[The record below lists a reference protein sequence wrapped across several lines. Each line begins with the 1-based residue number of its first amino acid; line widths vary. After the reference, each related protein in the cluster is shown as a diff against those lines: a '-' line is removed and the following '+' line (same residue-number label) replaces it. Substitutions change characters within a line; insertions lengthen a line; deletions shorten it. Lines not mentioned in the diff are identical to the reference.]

1 MSLVEFWQALRIA
14 LAVVLV
20 LGVLYGFYRA
30 KSYGY
35 RNIGPAESIDIKVYL
50 HLASLRTTHSKWLK
64 KVPWPCSSV
73 PDGKCWSSPLLV
85 HLCYMFV
92 LVFFL

>member
-1 MSLVEFWQALRIA
+1 MTYAMSLVDFWQALKIA

-35 RNIGPAESIDIKVYL
+35 RNIGPTESIDIKV
-50 HLASLRTTHSKWLK
+50 
-64 KVPWPCSSV
+64 
-73 PDGKCWSSPLLV
+73 
-85 HLCYMFV
+85 
-92 LVFFL
+92 FLILFL